1 MQREAKPEDPPAL
14 PLRPYRPTSRR
25 QRFWIVVL
33 TLATVIGIA
42 LAMLR
47 PQARLTAAKLERAEA
62 ARLVACPPGAA
73 SALPGCPGSAM
84 PLLMLPAPAAP
95 ADKR

>member
-1 MQREAKPEDPPAL
+1 M
-14 PLRPYRPTSRR
+14 
-25 QRFWIVVL
+25 WIVLL

-47 PQARLTAAKLERAEA
+47 PQARLSAAKLARAEA

-73 SALPGCPGSAM
+73 SALPGCPGSVM
-84 PLLMLPAPAAP
+84 PVLMLPAASPP
-95 ADKR
+95 TSADKR